1 MSIIIISLFYFYYLI
16 ASNYY
21 RRELH
26 FRFIAYSKMTGKD
39 KSPIA
44 IKKLV
49 IVFLVIVA
57 VQIIFCYLFSS
68 NALIII
74 NTIPVIILMLHL
86 KKMRKRIVIADINN
100 QEE

>member
-1 MSIIIISLFYFYYLI
+1 MSIVIISLFYFYYLI
-16 ASNYY
+16 AANYY

-26 FRFIAYSKMTGKD
+26 FRFMAYSKMTGKH

-49 IVFLVIVA
+49 IAFFIIVA
-57 VQIIFCYLFSS
+57 VQIALCFLFGS
-68 NALIII
+68 NVLIII
-74 NTIPVIILMLHL
+74 NTIPVIILMLYL
-86 KKMRKRIVIADINN
+86 KKLRKRIVIADINN